1 MDKFDLFCIYFD
13 NCWED
18 VGKSIFD
25 FVYLI
30 KQSKIQ
36 TMARIKLLLKSKNNP
51 ASIYIRLSDGRNI
64 DVMAKTNYSINPS
77 DWSAIK
83 QEPKDLKDIDNANLN
98 SDLTTLK
105 SELLKYYNKKN
116 SNTEINTQWLKD
128 FVNPPQVAEK
138 HPDKLVDYID
148 TFIEFKKADVKS
160 STITKCNGIKQL
172 LKRYQKHTK
181 SVLYV
186 RDIDAKF
193 KMDFEKYCVSVGYAP
208 NTTAR
213 NIRFVK
219 TFCRHAKANGVE
231 THYQL
236 DSIKAKYHKVENIY
250 LDEKEI
256 AAIEKLNSKDLTD
269 GLENARDWL
278 LISCYCGQR
287 VSDFLRFDK
296 SMIRYEKNKSGE
308 LKPLIEFTQV
318 KTEKIMTIPLHKKI
332 MEILKKYDGN
342 FPRKISDQRYNEHI
356 KKVCKAAKIEEL
368 INGVK
373 FDPVTKKKVEKL
385 YEKCELVSSHIGRR
399 SFASNNYGIIPTSF
413 LMYITGHTTEG
424 MFLTYIG
431 KSNKDIAMELTNY
444 F

>member
-1 MDKFDLFCIYFD
+1 MASIY
-13 NCWED
+13 
-18 VGKSIFD
+18 
-25 FVYLI
+25 LLL
-30 KQSKIQ
+30 QSK
-36 TMARIKLLLKSKNNP
+36 KSP
-51 ASIYIRLSDGRNI
+51 AVIYIRLRDGRTLDI
-64 DVMAKTNYSINPS
+64 KAKTNYHIDPINWDDAEQRPTKK
-77 DWSAIK
+77 A
-83 QEPKDLKDIDNANLN
+83 LKDIDIANLDT
-98 SDLTTLK
+98 DLSTLK
-105 SELLKYYNKKN
+105 NDLLKEYNRSKGVKVVDA
-116 SNTEINTQWLKD
+116 QWLKD
-128 FVNPPQVAEK
+128 FVNPPQEQEK

-160 STITKCNGIKQL
+160 STITKCNVIKHL
-172 LKRYQKHTK
+172 LMRYQEHTK
-181 SVLYV
+181 SVLNI

-193 KMDFEKYCVSVGYAP
+193 KMDFEKYCISVGYAP

-213 NIRFVK
+213 NIRFIK

-256 AAIEKLNSKDLTD
+256 AEIEKLKSKDLTD

-296 SMIRYEKNKSGE
+296 SMIRYEKNKAGE

-318 KTEKIMTIPLHKKI
+318 KTDKIMTIPLHSKI
-332 MEILKKYDGN
+332 IEIMKKYEGN

-356 KKVCKAAKIEEL
+356 KKVCEKAKINTPTHGTL
-368 INGVK
+368 
-373 FDPVTKKKVEKL
+373 FDHDKKEKVTKDYPKHL
-385 YEKCELVSSHIGRR
+385 LVSSHIGRR
-399 SFASNNYGIIPTSF
+399 SFATNNYGKIPTSF
-413 LMYITGHTTEG
+413 LMYITGHTTEA

>member
-1 MDKFDLFCIYFD
+1 MASIY
-13 NCWED
+13 
-18 VGKSIFD
+18 
-25 FVYLI
+25 LLL
-30 KQSKIQ
+30 QSK
-36 TMARIKLLLKSKNNP
+36 KSP
-51 ASIYIRLSDGRNI
+51 AVIYIRLRDGRTLDI
-64 DVMAKTNYSINPS
+64 KAKTNYHIDPINWDDAEQRPTKK
-77 DWSAIK
+77 A
-83 QEPKDLKDIDNANLN
+83 LKDIHIANLDT
-98 SDLTTLK
+98 DLATLK
-105 SELLKYYNKKN
+105 TNLLKEYNNSKGKKVVDAD
-116 SNTEINTQWLKD
+116 WLRN
-128 FVNPPQVAEK
+128 FINPPQEQEK

-160 STITKCNGIKQL
+160 STVTKCNVIKHL
-172 LKRYQKHTK
+172 LMRYEKETK
-181 SVLYV
+181 TTLYI

-193 KMDFEKYCVSVGYAP
+193 KMDFEKYCIKVGYAP

-213 NIRFVK
+213 NIRFIK

-256 AAIEKLNSKDLTD
+256 AAIEKIESKKLTE

-296 SMIRYEKNKSGE
+296 SMIRYEKNKAGE

-332 MEILKKYDGN
+332 IEIMKKYDGN

-356 KKVCKAAKIEEL
+356 KKVCEAAEINQPTNGTLFDHKTKTKI
-368 INGVK
+368 
-373 FDPVTKKKVEKL
+373 TKDYPKHL
-385 YEKCELVSSHIGRR
+385 LVSSHIGRR
-399 SFASNNYGIIPTSF
+399 SFATNNYGKIPTSF
-413 LMYITGHTTEG
+413 LMYITGHTTEA

>member
-1 MDKFDLFCIYFD
+1 MASIY
-13 NCWED
+13 
-18 VGKSIFD
+18 
-25 FVYLI
+25 
-30 KQSKIQ
+30 
-36 TMARIKLLLKSKNNP
+36 LLLQTKKSP
-51 ASIYIRLSDGRNI
+51 AVIYIRLRDGRTLDI
-64 DVMAKTNYSINPS
+64 KAKTNYHIDPMNWDDKEQRPTKK
-77 DWSAIK
+77 A
-83 QEPKDLKDIDNANLN
+83 LKDIDIANLDT
-98 SDLTTLK
+98 DLATLK
-105 SELLKYYNKKN
+105 NDLLKEYNRNKGVKVVD
-116 SNTEINTQWLKD
+116 SQWLKD
-128 FVNPPQVAEK
+128 FISPPKILEK

-160 STITKCNGIKQL
+160 STITKCNVIKHL
-172 LKRYQKHTK
+172 LMRYQENTK
-181 SVLYV
+181 SIIYIRNV
-186 RDIDAKF
+186 DAKF
-193 KMDFEKYCVSVGYAP
+193 KIDFEKYCISAGYAP

-213 NIRFVK
+213 NIRFIK

-256 AAIEKLNSKDLTD
+256 EAIEKIKSKDLTD

-278 LISCYCGQR
+278 LISSYCGQR

-296 SMIRYEKNKSGE
+296 SMIRYEKNKVGE

-318 KTEKIMTIPLHKKI
+318 KTDKIMTIPLHSKI
-332 MEILKKYDGN
+332 IEIMKKYDGN

-356 KKVCKAAKIEEL
+356 KKVCEKAKINTPTHGTL
-368 INGVK
+368 
-373 FDPVTKKKVEKL
+373 FDHNKKEKVTKDYPKWM
-385 YEKCELVSSHIGRR
+385 LVSSHIGRR
-399 SFASNNYGIIPTSF
+399 SFATNNYGKIPTSF
-413 LMYITGHTTEG
+413 LMYVTGHTTEA

>member
-1 MDKFDLFCIYFD
+1 MASIY
-13 NCWED
+13 
-18 VGKSIFD
+18 
-25 FVYLI
+25 LLL
-30 KQSKIQ
+30 QSK
-36 TMARIKLLLKSKNNP
+36 KSP
-51 ASIYIRLSDGRNI
+51 AVIYIRLRDGRTLDI
-64 DVMAKTNYSINPS
+64 KAKTNFHIDPINWDDAEQRPTKK
-77 DWSAIK
+77 A
-83 QEPKDLKDIDNANLN
+83 LKDIDIANLDT
-98 SDLTTLK
+98 DLSTLK
-105 SELLKYYNKKN
+105 NDLLKEYNRSKGNKV
-116 SNTEINTQWLKD
+116 IDAQWLKD
-128 FVNPPQVAEK
+128 FINPPQEQEK

-160 STITKCNGIKQL
+160 STITKCNVIKHL
-172 LKRYQKHTK
+172 LMRYQEHTK
-181 SVLYV
+181 SVLYI

-193 KMDFEKYCVSVGYAP
+193 KMDFEKYCISVGYAP

-213 NIRFVK
+213 NIRFIK

-256 AAIEKLNSKDLTD
+256 AEIEKLKSKDLTD

-296 SMIRYEKNKSGE
+296 SMIRYEKNKAGE

-318 KTEKIMTIPLHKKI
+318 KTDKIMTIPLHSKI
-332 MEILKKYDGN
+332 IEIMKKYEGN

-356 KKVCKAAKIEEL
+356 KKVCEKAKINTPTHGTL
-368 INGVK
+368 
-373 FDPVTKKKVEKL
+373 FDHKLKEKITKDYPKHL
-385 YEKCELVSSHIGRR
+385 LVSSHIGRR
-399 SFASNNYGIIPTSF
+399 SFATNNYGKIPTSF
-413 LMYITGHTTEG
+413 LMYITAHTTEA

>member
-1 MDKFDLFCIYFD
+1 MASIY
-13 NCWED
+13 
-18 VGKSIFD
+18 
-25 FVYLI
+25 LLL
-30 KQSKIQ
+30 QSK
-36 TMARIKLLLKSKNNP
+36 KSP
-51 ASIYIRLSDGRNI
+51 AVIYIRLRDGRTLDI
-64 DVMAKTNYSINPS
+64 KAKTNYHIDPINWDDAEQRPTKK
-77 DWSAIK
+77 A
-83 QEPKDLKDIDNANLN
+83 LKDIHIANLDT
-98 SDLTTLK
+98 DLAALK
-105 SELLKYYNKKN
+105 NDLLKEYNRSKGVKVVDA
-116 SNTEINTQWLKD
+116 QWLKD
-128 FVNPPQVAEK
+128 FVNPPQEQEK

-160 STITKCNGIKQL
+160 STITKCNVIKHL
-172 LKRYQKHTK
+172 LMRYQEQTK
-181 SVLYV
+181 SVLYI

-193 KMDFEKYCVSVGYAP
+193 KMDFEKYCISVGYAP

-213 NIRFVK
+213 NIRFIK

-236 DSIKAKYHKVENIY
+236 DSIKAKYYKVENIY

-256 AAIEKLNSKDLTD
+256 AAIEKIESKKLTD

-287 VSDFLRFDK
+287 VSDFLRFDN
-296 SMIRYEKNKSGE
+296 SMIRYEKNKAGE

-332 MEILKKYDGN
+332 IEIMKKYDGN
-342 FPRKISDQRYNEHI
+342 FPRKISDQKYNEHI
-356 KKVCKAAKIEEL
+356 KKVCEAAEINQPTHGTLFDHKIKE
-368 INGVK
+368 K
-373 FDPVTKKKVEKL
+373 VTKDYPKHL
-385 YEKCELVSSHIGRR
+385 MVSSHIGRR
-399 SFASNNYGIIPTSF
+399 SFATNNYGKIPTSF
-413 LMYITGHTTEG
+413 LMYITGHTTEA

>member
-1 MDKFDLFCIYFD
+1 MAAIY
-13 NCWED
+13 
-18 VGKSIFD
+18 
-25 FVYLI
+25 LLL
-30 KQSKIQ
+30 QSK
-36 TMARIKLLLKSKNNP
+36 KNP
-51 ASIYIRLSDGRNI
+51 AVIYVRLRDGRTLDI
-64 DVMAKTNYSINPS
+64 KAKTNYHIDPINWDEEEQRPTKK
-77 DWSAIK
+77 AMK
-83 QEPKDLKDIDNANLN
+83 LIDFANLDT
-98 SDLTTLK
+98 DLATLK
-105 SELLKYYNKKN
+105 TDLLKEYNKSKGVKVVDA
-116 SNTEINTQWLKD
+116 QWLKD

-138 HPDKLVDYID
+138 HTDKLVDYID
-148 TFIEFKKADVKS
+148 TFIDFKKGDVKS
-160 STITKCNGIKQL
+160 STITKCNVIKHL
-172 LKRYQKHTK
+172 LERYQKHTK
-181 SVLYV
+181 STLYI
-186 RDIDAKF
+186 RDIDTKF
-193 KMDFEKYCVSVGYAP
+193 KMDFEKYCISVGYAP

-219 TFCRHAKANGVE
+219 TFCRHAKSNGVE
-231 THYQL
+231 TNHQL
-236 DSIKAKYHKVENIY
+236 DSIKAKYYKVESIY
-250 LDEKEI
+250 LNIQEI
-256 AAIEKLNSKDLTD
+256 ESIEKVKATDLTE

-296 SMIRYEKNKSGE
+296 SMIRYEKNKAGE

-318 KTEKIMTIPLHKKI
+318 KTEKIMTIPLHSKI
-332 MEILKKYDGN
+332 MEILKKYNGD

>member
-1 MDKFDLFCIYFD
+1 MASIY
-13 NCWED
+13 
-18 VGKSIFD
+18 
-25 FVYLI
+25 LLL
-30 KQSKIQ
+30 QSK
-36 TMARIKLLLKSKNNP
+36 KSP
-51 ASIYIRLSDGRNI
+51 AVIYIRLRDGRTLDI
-64 DVMAKTNYSINPS
+64 KAKTNYHIDPINWDDAEQRPTKK
-77 DWSAIK
+77 A
-83 QEPKDLKDIDNANLN
+83 LKDIHIANLDT
-98 SDLTTLK
+98 DLAALK
-105 SELLKYYNKKN
+105 NDLLKEYNRSKGVKVVDA
-116 SNTEINTQWLKD
+116 QWLKD
-128 FVNPPQVAEK
+128 FVNPPQEQEK

-160 STITKCNGIKQL
+160 STITKCNVIKHL
-172 LKRYQKHTK
+172 LMRYQEQTK
-181 SVLYV
+181 SVLYI

-193 KMDFEKYCVSVGYAP
+193 KMDFEKYCISVGYAP

-213 NIRFVK
+213 NIRFIK

-236 DSIKAKYHKVENIY
+236 DSIKAKYYKVDNIY

-256 AAIEKLNSKDLTD
+256 TAIEKIESKKLTE

-296 SMIRYEKNKSGE
+296 SMIRYEKNKAGE

-332 MEILKKYDGN
+332 IEIMKKYDGN
-342 FPRKISDQRYNEHI
+342 FPRKISDQKYNEHI
-356 KKVCKAAKIEEL
+356 KKVCEAAE
-368 INGVK
+368 INQPTHGTL
-373 FDPVTKKKVEKL
+373 FDHKLKEKVTKDYPKHL
-385 YEKCELVSSHIGRR
+385 MVSSHIGRR
-399 SFASNNYGIIPTSF
+399 SFATNNYGKIPTSF
-413 LMYITGHTTEG
+413 LMYITGHTTEA

>member
-1 MDKFDLFCIYFD
+1 
-13 NCWED
+13 
-18 VGKSIFD
+18 
-25 FVYLI
+25 
-30 KQSKIQ
+30 
-36 TMARIKLLLKSKNNP
+36 MARIKLLLKSKNNP

-116 SNTEINTQWLKD
+116 SNIEINTQWLKD
-128 FVNPPQVAEK
+128 FVNPPQVADK
-138 HPDKLVDYID
+138 HPDKLVDYVD
-148 TFIEFKKADVKS
+148 TFVEFKRSDVKS
-160 STITKCNGIKQL
+160 STITKCNVIKHLVQ
-172 LKRYQKHTK
+172 RYQKHTK
-181 SVLYV
+181 SILYI

-193 KMDFEKYCVSVGYAP
+193 KMDFEKYCISVGYAP

-213 NIRFVK
+213 NIRFIK

-236 DSIKAKYHKVENIY
+236 DSIKAKYHKVDNIY

-256 AAIEKLNSKDLTD
+256 LAIEKIESEKLTD

-296 SMIRYEKNKSGE
+296 SMIRYEKDKTGV

-318 KTEKIMTIPLHKKI
+318 KTDKIMTIPLHSKI
-332 MEILKKYDGN
+332 IEIMQKYDGN

-356 KKVCKAAKIEEL
+356 KKVCEAAE
-368 INGVK
+368 INQPTHGTL
-373 FDPVTKKKVEKL
+373 FDHKLKEKVTKDYPKHL
-385 YEKCELVSSHIGRR
+385 MVSSHIGRR
-399 SFASNNYGIIPTSF
+399 SFATNNYGKIPTSF
-413 LMYITGHTTEG
+413 LMYITGHTTEA

>member
-1 MDKFDLFCIYFD
+1 
-13 NCWED
+13 
-18 VGKSIFD
+18 
-25 FVYLI
+25 
-30 KQSKIQ
+30 
-36 TMARIKLLLKSKNNP
+36 MARIKLLLKSKNNP

-105 SELLKYYNKKN
+105 SELLKYYNKK
-116 SNTEINTQWLKD
+116 SSTVEINTQWLKD
-128 FVNPPQVAEK
+128 FVNPPQVADK

-148 TFIEFKKADVKS
+148 TFIEFKRSDVKS
-160 STITKCNGIKQL
+160 STITKCNVIKHLVQ
-172 LKRYQKHTK
+172 RYQKHTK
-181 SVLYV
+181 SILYI

-193 KMDFEKYCVSVGYAP
+193 KMDFEKYCIIVGYAP

-213 NIRFVK
+213 NIRFIK
-219 TFCRHAKANGVE
+219 TFCKHAKANGVE
-231 THYQL
+231 THHQL

-250 LDEKEI
+250 LTLEEI
-256 AAIEKLNSKDLTD
+256 ESIEKIESKDLTE

-296 SMIRYEKNKSGE
+296 SMIRYEKDKKGV

-318 KTEKIMTIPLHKKI
+318 KTDKIMTIPLHKKI
-332 MEILKKYDGN
+332 MVILKKYNGD
-342 FPRKISDQRYNEHI
+342 FPKKISDQKYNEHI
-356 KKVCKAAKIEEL
+356 KKVCKVAKIEEPTH
-368 INGVK
+368 GVK
-373 FDPVTKKKVEKL
+373 FDHDIKKKVEKD

-399 SFASNNYGIIPTSF
+399 SFATNNYGIIPTSF
-413 LMYITGHTTEG
+413 LMYITGHTTEA

-431 KSNKDIAMELTNY
+431 KSNKDIAMELTSY

>member
-1 MDKFDLFCIYFD
+1 MASIY
-13 NCWED
+13 
-18 VGKSIFD
+18 
-25 FVYLI
+25 LLL
-30 KQSKIQ
+30 QSK
-36 TMARIKLLLKSKNNP
+36 KSP
-51 ASIYIRLSDGRNI
+51 AVIYIRLRDGRTLDI
-64 DVMAKTNYSINPS
+64 KAKTNYHIDPINWDDAEQRPTKK
-77 DWSAIK
+77 A
-83 QEPKDLKDIDNANLN
+83 LKDIDIANLDT
-98 SDLTTLK
+98 DLSTLK
-105 SELLKYYNKKN
+105 NDLLKEYNRSKGNKV
-116 SNTEINTQWLKD
+116 IDVQWLKD
-128 FVNPPQVAEK
+128 FINPPQEQEK

-160 STITKCNGIKQL
+160 STITKCNVIKHL
-172 LKRYQKHTK
+172 LMRYQEYTK
-181 SVLYV
+181 SVLYI

-193 KMDFEKYCVSVGYAP
+193 KMDFEKYCISVGYAP

-213 NIRFVK
+213 NIRFIK

-256 AAIEKLNSKDLTD
+256 AEIEKLKSKDLTD

-296 SMIRYEKNKSGE
+296 SMIRYEKNKAGE

-318 KTEKIMTIPLHKKI
+318 KTDKIMTIPLHSKI
-332 MEILKKYDGN
+332 IEIMKKYGGN

-356 KKVCKAAKIEEL
+356 KKVCEKAKINTPTHGTL
-368 INGVK
+368 
-373 FDPVTKKKVEKL
+373 FDHDKKEKVTKDYPKHL
-385 YEKCELVSSHIGRR
+385 LVSSHIGRR
-399 SFASNNYGIIPTSF
+399 SFATNNYGKIPTSF
-413 LMYITGHTTEG
+413 LMYITGHTTEA

>member
-1 MDKFDLFCIYFD
+1 MASIY
-13 NCWED
+13 
-18 VGKSIFD
+18 
-25 FVYLI
+25 LLL
-30 KQSKIQ
+30 QSK
-36 TMARIKLLLKSKNNP
+36 KSP
-51 ASIYIRLSDGRNI
+51 AVIYIRLRDGRTLDI
-64 DVMAKTNYSINPS
+64 KAKTNYHIDPINWDDAEQRPTKK
-77 DWSAIK
+77 A
-83 QEPKDLKDIDNANLN
+83 LKDIHIANLDT
-98 SDLTTLK
+98 DLSTLK
-105 SELLKYYNKKN
+105 NDLLKEYNRSKGVKVVDA
-116 SNTEINTQWLKD
+116 QWLKD
-128 FVNPPQVAEK
+128 FVNPPQEQEK

-160 STITKCNGIKQL
+160 STITKCNVIKHL
-172 LKRYQKHTK
+172 LMRYQEQTK
-181 SVLYV
+181 SVLYI

-193 KMDFEKYCVSVGYAP
+193 KMDFEKYCISVGYAP

-213 NIRFVK
+213 NIRFIK

-236 DSIKAKYHKVENIY
+236 DSIKAKYYKVDNIY

-256 AAIEKLNSKDLTD
+256 TAIEKIESKKLTE

-296 SMIRYEKNKSGE
+296 SMIRYEKNKAGE

-332 MEILKKYDGN
+332 IEIMKKYDGN
-342 FPRKISDQRYNEHI
+342 FPRKISDQKYNEHI
-356 KKVCKAAKIEEL
+356 KKVCEAAEINQPTHGTLFDHKIKE
-368 INGVK
+368 K
-373 FDPVTKKKVEKL
+373 VTKDYPKHL
-385 YEKCELVSSHIGRR
+385 MVSSHIGRR
-399 SFASNNYGIIPTSF
+399 SFATNNYGKIPTSF
-413 LMYITGHTTEG
+413 LMYITGHTTEA

>member
-1 MDKFDLFCIYFD
+1 MASIY
-13 NCWED
+13 
-18 VGKSIFD
+18 
-25 FVYLI
+25 LLL
-30 KQSKIQ
+30 QSK
-36 TMARIKLLLKSKNNP
+36 KSP
-51 ASIYIRLSDGRNI
+51 AVIYIRLRDGRTLDI
-64 DVMAKTNYSINPS
+64 KAKTNYHIDPINWDEVEQRPTKK
-77 DWSAIK
+77 A
-83 QEPKDLKDIDNANLN
+83 LKDIHIANLDT
-98 SDLTTLK
+98 DLATLK
-105 SELLKYYNKKN
+105 TDLLKEYNNSKGKKVVDAD
-116 SNTEINTQWLKD
+116 WLRN
-128 FVNPPQVAEK
+128 FINPPQEQEK

-148 TFIEFKKADVKS
+148 TFIEFKKANVKS
-160 STITKCNGIKQL
+160 STVTKCNVIKHL
-172 LKRYQKHTK
+172 LMRYEKETK
-181 SVLYV
+181 TTLYI

-193 KMDFEKYCVSVGYAP
+193 KMDFEKYCIKVGYAP

-213 NIRFVK
+213 NIRFIK

-256 AAIEKLNSKDLTD
+256 AAIEKIESKKLTE

-296 SMIRYEKNKSGE
+296 SMIRYEKNKAGE

-332 MEILKKYDGN
+332 IEIMKKYDGN
-342 FPRKISDQRYNEHI
+342 FPRKISDQKYNEHI
-356 KKVCKAAKIEEL
+356 KKVCEAAEINQPTHGTLFDHKIKE
-368 INGVK
+368 K
-373 FDPVTKKKVEKL
+373 VTKDYPKHL
-385 YEKCELVSSHIGRR
+385 MVSSHIGRR
-399 SFASNNYGIIPTSF
+399 SFASNNYGKIPTSF
-413 LMYITGHTTEG
+413 LMYITGHTTEA

>member
-1 MDKFDLFCIYFD
+1 
-13 NCWED
+13 
-18 VGKSIFD
+18 
-25 FVYLI
+25 
-30 KQSKIQ
+30 
-36 TMARIKLLLKSKNNP
+36 MARIKLLLKSKNNP
-51 ASIYIRLSDGRNI
+51 AAIYIRLSDGRNI
-64 DVMAKTNYSINPS
+64 DVMTKTNYNINPS
-77 DWSAIK
+77 DWSSIK
-83 QEPKDLKDIDNANLN
+83 EEPKDLKNIDNANLN
-98 SDLTTLK
+98 SDLVTLK
-105 SELLKYYNKKN
+105 SDLLKYYNRKN
-116 SNTEINTQWLKD
+116 NNLEINTQWLKD
-128 FVNPPQVAEK
+128 FINPKQDEIK

-160 STITKCNGIKQL
+160 STVTKCNVIKHL
-172 LKRYQKHTK
+172 LMRYEKETK
-181 SVLYV
+181 TTLYI

-193 KMDFEKYCVSVGYAP
+193 KMDFEKYCIKVGYAP
-208 NTTAR
+208 NTTSR
-213 NIRFVK
+213 NIRFIK

-256 AAIEKLNSKDLTD
+256 AALEKIESTKLTE

-296 SMIRYEKNKSGE
+296 SMIRYEKNKAGE

-332 MEILKKYDGN
+332 IEIMKKYDGN
-342 FPRKISDQRYNEHI
+342 FPRKISDQKYNEHI
-356 KKVCKAAKIEEL
+356 KKVCEAAEIDEPTNGTLFDHETKTKI
-368 INGVK
+368 
-373 FDPVTKKKVEKL
+373 TKDYPKHK
-385 YEKCELVSSHIGRR
+385 LVSSHIGRR
-399 SFASNNYGIIPTSF
+399 SFASNNYGKIPTSF
-413 LMYITGHTTEG
+413 LMYITGHTTEA